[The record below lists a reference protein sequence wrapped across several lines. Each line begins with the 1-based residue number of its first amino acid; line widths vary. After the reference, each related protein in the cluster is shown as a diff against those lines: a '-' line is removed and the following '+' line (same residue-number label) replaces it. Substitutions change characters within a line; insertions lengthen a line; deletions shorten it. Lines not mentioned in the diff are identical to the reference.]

1 MVRSLLSGSRPIN
14 LLFPEEPTD
23 RYEQSGEGPAR
34 INKLELLR
42 TFVRVS
48 ELSSFTQAADSLS
61 LLHSIVSDRVQAS
74 EALLGTR
81 LPQRTT

>member
-1 MVRSLLSGSRPIN
+1 M
-14 LLFPEEPTD
+14 
-23 RYEQSGEGPAR
+23 
-34 INKLELLR
+34 NKLELLK